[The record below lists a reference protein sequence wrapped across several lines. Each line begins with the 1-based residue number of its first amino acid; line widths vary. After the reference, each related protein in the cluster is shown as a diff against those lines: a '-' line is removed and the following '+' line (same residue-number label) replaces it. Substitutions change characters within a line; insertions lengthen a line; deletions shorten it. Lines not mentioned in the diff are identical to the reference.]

1 MQKSCCNMEMSHN
14 GTKTDI
20 QQLDTKRK
28 EGMQCSLYKQSF
40 IIETD
45 EITWKFKWYLYL
57 YG

>member
-1 MQKSCCNMEMSHN
+1 MEMSHN

-20 QQLDTKRK
+20 QQLDTKKK